1 MPGEAKALLS
11 AFIWGVTGVIL
22 VFLTRRIGTLSVN
35 ATRAVSGALFLLIV
49 VLPTTATGQLSDMS
63 AVTAFSMVGSGII
76 AFAVGDSFYL
86 LALRRLGA
94 SIAVPIA
101 ESAYPLF
108 TFLFAW
114 LWLDETFTRSLLIG
128 SALVVT
134 GIVLLTIRGET
145 PATSEVGGG
154 VAVEGAVLPGRPAGW
169 LTGLPVVLGASLFWA
184 LSTVWL
190 RAGSGN
196 LGPEGASVMRIVPVG
211 VILLTVALV
220 SPGGLQLRRYRFVDL
235 AGAAVVGVFGLGVA
249 SLLYISAIKDVGA
262 SRTAILT
269 ATVPLFTLPLAV
281 VFLKERVTARVVA
294 GTLVC
299 TIGIWFII

>member
-1 MPGEAKALLS
+1 LPGEAKALFA

-22 VFLTRRIGTLSVN
+22 AYLTRRIGTLSVN
-35 ATRAVSGALFLLIV
+35 ATRAVCGALFLLLVII
-49 VLPTTATGQLSDMS
+49 PTAAAGQLREMS
-63 AVTAFSMVGSGII
+63 AATAVSMAGSGFL

-86 LALRRLGA
+86 LALRGLGA

-114 LWLDETFTRSLLIG
+114 LWLEETFSAGLLLG
-128 SALVVT
+128 SALVVA
-134 GIVLLTIRGET
+134 GIILLTSRGEA

-154 VAVEGAVLPGRPAGW
+154 VAIEGRMVAGRRRGW
-169 LTGLPVVLGASLFWA
+169 RTGLPIVLSASLFWA

-196 LGPEGASVMRIVPVG
+196 LGPEGASVMRVVPVAA
-211 VILLTVALV
+211 ILLAAAYG
-220 SPGGLQLRRYRFVDL
+220 SPGGLQLPHYRPADL
-235 AGAAVVGVFGLGVA
+235 AAATLVGVFGLGVA
-249 SLLYISAIKDVGA
+249 SLLYVSAIEDVGA

-281 VFLKERVTARVVA
+281 VFLKERVTPRVVA

-299 TIGIWFII
+299 TVGIWFII

>member
-1 MPGEAKALLS
+1 MPGEAKALFA

-22 VFLTRRIGTLSVN
+22 AYLTRRIGTLSIN
-35 ATRAVSGALFLLIV
+35 AIRAVCGSVFLVVVAVGAAGELREMS
-49 VLPTTATGQLSDMS
+49 TAT
-63 AVTAFSMVGSGII
+63 AISMTGSGIL
-76 AFAVGDSFYL
+76 AFGVGDSFYL
-86 LALRRLGA
+86 LALRNLGA

-114 LWLDETFTRSLLIG
+114 FWLNETFSTGLLLG
-128 SALVVT
+128 SFLVVT
-134 GIVLLTIRGET
+134 GIVLLTSRGEI
-145 PATSEVGGG
+145 PAASEVGGG
-154 VAVEGAVLPGRPAGW
+154 VAIESRMAPGRRRGW
-169 LTGLPVVLGASLFWA
+169 RTGLPIVLGASLFWA

-196 LGPEGASVMRIVPVG
+196 LGPEGAAVMRVVPVSI
-211 VILLTVALV
+211 ILLASAYG
-220 SPGGLQLRRYRFVDL
+220 SPAGLQLRRYRPLDL

-249 SLLYISAIKDVGA
+249 SLLYVSAIENVGA

-281 VFLKERVTARVVA
+281 VFLKEKVTPKVVL

-299 TIGIWFII
+299 TAGIWFII

>member
-1 MPGEAKALLS
+1 MPGEAKALLA

-22 VFLTRRIGTLSVN
+22 AFLTRRIGTLSVN
-35 ATRAVSGALFLLIV
+35 ATRAVCGGLLLLLV
-49 VLPTTATGQLSDMS
+49 VVPSAAGGQIREMS
-63 AVTAFSMVGSGII
+63 AATALSMTGSGIL

-86 LALRRLGA
+86 LALRSLGA

-114 LWLDETFTRSLLIG
+114 LWLDETFSTGLLLG
-128 SALVVT
+128 SALVVA
-134 GIVLLTIRGET
+134 GIILLTSRGGA

-154 VAVEGAVLPGRPAGW
+154 VAIEGRMVPGQRRGW
-169 LTGLPVVLGASLFWA
+169 RTGLPIVLSASLFWA

-196 LGPEGASVMRIVPVG
+196 LGPEGASVMRVVPVAA
-211 VILLTVALV
+211 ILLAVAYG
-220 SPGGLQLRRYRFVDL
+220 SPAGLQLPRYRTVDL
-235 AGAAVVGVFGLGVA
+235 AGAAIVGIFGLGVA
-249 SLLYISAIKDVGA
+249 SLLYVSAIEEVGA

-281 VFLKERVTARVVA
+281 VFLKERVTPRVVA

-299 TIGIWFII
+299 TVGIWFII

>member
-1 MPGEAKALLS
+1 LPGEAKALLA

-22 VFLTRRIGTLSVN
+22 AFLTRRIGTLSVN
-35 ATRAVSGALFLLIV
+35 ATRAVCGAVFLLVVIV
-49 VLPTTATGQLSDMS
+49 PSAAGGQLKEMS
-63 AVTAFSMVGSGII
+63 AATAISMTGSGIL

-86 LALRRLGA
+86 LALRSLGA

-114 LWLDETFTRSLLIG
+114 LWLDETFSTDLLLG
-128 SALVVT
+128 SALVVV
-134 GIVLLTIRGET
+134 GIIFLTSRGGA

-154 VAVEGAVLPGRPAGW
+154 VVAEGRLAPGQRRGW
-169 LTGLPVVLGASLFWA
+169 RTGLPVVLSASLFWA

-196 LGPEGASVMRIVPVG
+196 LGPEAASIMRIVPVAA
-211 VILLTVALV
+211 ILLAAAYG
-220 SPGGLQLRRYRFVDL
+220 SPAGLQMRRYRPADL
-235 AGAAVVGVFGLGVA
+235 AGAAIVGVFGLGVA
-249 SLLYISAIKDVGA
+249 SLLYVSAIQDVGA

-281 VFLKERVTARVVA
+281 VFLKERVTLRVVA

-299 TIGIWFII
+299 TVGIWFII